1 VGTRFVSQ
9 SDNVNQTSDFFQQ
22 ILTDKLRPIDY
33 VLKNSFSSE
42 ALMFFTAR
50 SMAVR
55 LEAEGNPTDASDS
68 MTPDEALTVLEIL
81 LQPKCLSDLQQTV
94 FCRAWAGQSYEEIAE
109 ELAYDPGYIRDVGS
123 QLWLTLSKALG
134 EKVTKKNVHVAL
146 RRYQREQQAQQT
158 IAQQDEGGAIAPSDS
173 PQFRLEFPSGVV
185 ALNSPFYIER
195 PPIEAQTFREI
206 HKPGSLIRIKASRQM
221 GKSSFMH
228 RILASA
234 KQSGLQTATL
244 NLQRADSSVLSSL
257 DKFLRWICA
266 NIAQQLDL
274 APALDDHWNLE
285 MGSKMSC
292 TLYFQQYLLKA
303 IDTALVLAFD
313 EVNRLFEYPELAMDF
328 LPLLRS
334 WYEDASEFAIWQK
347 LRMVVVHSTEAYIP
361 LNINQSPFNVGLP
374 IRLPEF
380 TLEQVQDLALRHG
393 LDWAETESGVQD
405 LRSLLEMIGGH
416 PYLVRLALYAL
427 RQQVSLAQLL
437 QEAPTTAGIYGE
449 HLRHHL
455 NHLHEHPELA
465 IALQQILSA
474 APGHLEAITL
484 YKLESL
490 GLIKLQGNQAI
501 LSRELYR
508 LYFQNQLV

>member
-1 VGTRFVSQ
+1 MS
-9 SDNVNQTSDFFQQ
+9 
-22 ILTDKLRPIDY
+22 
-33 VLKNSFSSE
+33 
-42 ALMFFTAR
+42 FTAR
-50 SMAVR
+50 PIAVR
-55 LEAEGNPTDASDS
+55 LEVEGNPTDVLQP
-68 MTPDEALTVLEIL
+68 MTPDEALIILELL

-94 FCRAWAGQSYEEIAE
+94 FCRAWVGESYEEIAE

-123 QLWLTLSKALG
+123 QLWLTLSKSLG

-146 RRYQREQQAQQT
+146 RRYQQEQQGQRSLIRQE
-158 IAQQDEGGAIAPSDS
+158 EGGAIARSEHS
-173 PQFRLEFPSGVV
+173 EFRLEFPSGVV
-185 ALNSPFYIER
+185 ALNSPFYVER
-195 PPIEAQTFREI
+195 PPIEEQTFREI

-244 NLQRADSSVLSSL
+244 NLQRADSSVLVSL
-257 DKFLRWICA
+257 DKFLRWVCA

-274 APALDDHWNLE
+274 APVLDEHWNLE

-292 TLYFQQYLLKA
+292 TLYFQRYLLRA

-334 WYEDASEFAIWQK
+334 WYEDASEFEIWQK
-347 LRMVVVHSTEAYIP
+347 LRLVVVHSTEAYIP

-374 IRLPEF
+374 VRLPEF

-393 LDWAETESGVQD
+393 LDWAKTESGVQD
-405 LRSLLEMIGGH
+405 LRSLLSMIGGH

-427 RQQVSLAQLL
+427 RQQMSLAQLL

-455 NHLHEHPELA
+455 NHLQEHPELA
-465 IALQQILSA
+465 IALQQILSTT
-474 APGHLEAITL
+474 PGHLEAITL